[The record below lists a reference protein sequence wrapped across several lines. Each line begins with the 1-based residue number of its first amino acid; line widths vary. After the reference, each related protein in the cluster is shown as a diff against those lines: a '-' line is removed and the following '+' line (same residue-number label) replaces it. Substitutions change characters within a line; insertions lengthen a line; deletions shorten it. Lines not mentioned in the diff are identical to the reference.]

1 VRVSA
6 LVAAALVAALL
17 GCSRGNVYVAT
28 GEVREV
34 DRANKQIVIAHD
46 DIPGL
51 MSAMTMGFD
60 VADPE
65 LLDRTA
71 PGQRIEFDL
80 QVTKTLFRIT
90 AIRAEGVRA
99 GAVRHPTHASLASES
114 EPAPD
119 FSLTDQDGKTVSLA
133 DLRGHVLLVDF
144 IFTRCAGP
152 CPILTARQVELQRSL
167 PPDVTPH
174 VRFVSISL
182 DPEYDTPE
190 ILGEYARARG
200 ADLSTWSFLTGP
212 ADEVADVVK
221 RWGVGTLRT
230 PDGTL
235 DHAVATFLVDPN
247 GRIARRWLGLEAPV
261 GEMRAQVTALAE
273 SESAAQPPAG
283 G

>member
-1 VRVSA
+1 VRARA
-6 LVAAALVAALL
+6 LVAALVVAALL
-17 GCSRGNVYVAT
+17 GCSRGKVYVAH

-34 DRANKQIVIAHD
+34 DRANRQIVIAHD

-60 VADPE
+60 VADPA

-71 PGQRIEFDL
+71 AGQRIEFDIE
-80 QVTKTLFRIT
+80 VTKTLFRIT
-90 AIRAEGVRA
+90 AIRAEGVQA
-99 GAVRHPTHASLASES
+99 GAVRHPTHSSLVNES

-119 FSLTDQDGKTVSLA
+119 FALTDQDGKPVSLLS
-133 DLRGHVLLVDF
+133 LRGQTLLVDF

-152 CPILTARQVELQRSL
+152 CPILTARHVELQKSL
-167 PPDVTPH
+167 APEVAPR

-190 ILGEYARARG
+190 RLGEYARARG
-200 ADLSTWSFLTGP
+200 ADLSRWSFLTGP
-212 ADEVADVVK
+212 KDEVADVVH

-235 DHAVATFLVDPN
+235 DHVVATFLVDSQ
-247 GRIARRWLGLEAPV
+247 GRIAHRWLGLEAPV
-261 GEMRAQVTALAE
+261 AELRAEVTAV
-273 SESAAQPPAG
+273 AG
-283 G
+283 KAS